1 MAAAA
6 LTACENKAPVEPASG
21 IGTLI
26 FHIGSA
32 PSYVETITVTV
43 TGSGIQTPLV
53 ATAHLNANG
62 ATDTLEVPAGSDRLV
77 VANAYDSGGT
87 NTHRG
92 DTTIA
97 VVPGPNPTLS
107 LVLQPLNGGV
117 PIVITFASYLI
128 SLSPLANAI
137 TIGDTLRF
145 RAVVADGSG
154 DTVRAA
160 RVQWG
165 SSNPALAAIDTAG
178 LVTGLQ
184 AGTVMIVATYEG
196 AGAARSLTVTTIQL
210 LPLPRFMS
218 GNGHSCGL
226 AASGAAYCWGLNQN
240 GQLGDGT
247 TTDRAS
253 PVAVVGGVT
262 FAALATGGGYGLHSC
277 GLTASGAAYCWGSNS
292 SGQLGDG
299 TTTDR
304 SSPVA
309 VAGGLSFQA
318 LAVGYAH
325 TCGVATTGA
334 AYCWGANNY
343 LELGDGTST
352 NRSTPVV
359 VGGGLTFQRLAAG
372 GTHTCGFTVSG
383 SAYCWGD
390 NQVGALGDGTNT
402 SHGTPV
408 AVAGGLTFQALAAGE
423 GYTCGITSSGA
434 AYCWGDDTFGE
445 LGSASSSNS
454 PVPVAGGLSYQSISA
469 GQTHTCAL
477 TAGGTAYCWGDNE
490 FGELGDGSMNGNMI
504 PRTTPAAVPGGLTFQ
519 GISVGPWFTC
529 AVTTSGAT
537 YCWGLNAYGQVGDGT
552 GGVKVSPTAVV
563 GGLSFQNISN
573 SDSHVCGVVAGG
585 TAYCWGG
592 NAYDILNDGTNGL
605 PADSPMAF
613 LGIPPVTA
621 MSLQWLSTCGLAVG
635 GQAYCWGDISF
646 SSPVG
651 GGMTFQSLSSADDHI
666 CGVTV
671 AGAAYCWGGDDLGQL
686 GDSGNTLQDNPVAV
700 SGGLTFDSLSAGGS
714 HTCGLTAG
722 GAAYCWGLNSSGELG
737 DGTNTN
743 RNAPVAVSGDLTF
756 VSISAGSSHT
766 CGLTASGAAYCW
778 GGNGAGQL
786 GDGTNVW
793 KNSPVAVNG
802 GLTFASLSAS
812 PGGGPGAEH
821 TCGIT
826 FNGAAYCW
834 GFDGTG
840 QLGNGS
846 RASSNVPI
854 AVAGAL
860 MFRRIAAGG
869 DFGGG
874 ALGWTCAL
882 TTGGAAYCWGFNFLG
897 SSYGGG
903 MLGDGSAWRLSPVSV
918 AGGITFGAP
927 AARRIGRVSR

>member
-309 VAGGLSFQA
+309 VAGGLS
-318 LAVGYAH
+318 
-325 TCGVATTGA
+325 
-334 AYCWGANNY
+334 
-343 LELGDGTST
+343 SR
-352 NRSTPVV
+352 RSRSV
-359 VGGGLTFQRLAAG
+359 
-372 GTHTCGFTVSG
+372 THTPAGLRRLVPHT
-383 SAYCWGD
+383 A
-390 NQVGALGDGTNT
+390 GALTTIWNLAMAPAPIGALPWW
-402 SHGTPV
+402 SE
-408 AVAGGLTFQALAAGE
+408 AV
-423 GYTCGITSSGA
+423 SPSR
-434 AYCWGDDTFGE
+434 
-445 LGSASSSNS
+445 GS
-454 PVPVAGGLSYQSISA
+454 P
-469 GQTHTCAL
+469 
-477 TAGGTAYCWGDNE
+477 
-490 FGELGDGSMNGNMI
+490 
-504 PRTTPAAVPGGLTFQ
+504 PAARTR
-519 GISVGPWFTC
+519 
-529 AVTTSGAT
+529 
-537 YCWGLNAYGQVGDGT
+537 
-552 GGVKVSPTAVV
+552 
-563 GGLSFQNISN
+563 
-573 SDSHVCGVVAGG
+573 
-585 TAYCWGG
+585 
-592 NAYDILNDGTNGL
+592 
-605 PADSPMAF
+605 ADSPSVALRIAGAITRSARWGTVPTLAMA
-613 LGIPPVTA
+613 
-621 MSLQWLSTCGLAVG
+621 LQWPWLEA
-635 GQAYCWGDISF
+635 
-646 SSPVG
+646 
-651 GGMTFQSLSSADDHI
+651 
-666 CGVTV
+666 
-671 AGAAYCWGGDDLGQL
+671 
-686 GDSGNTLQDNPVAV
+686 
-700 SGGLTFDSLSAGGS
+700 
-714 HTCGLTAG
+714 
-722 GAAYCWGLNSSGELG
+722 
-737 DGTNTN
+737 
-743 RNAPVAVSGDLTF
+743 
-756 VSISAGSSHT
+756 
-766 CGLTASGAAYCW
+766 
-778 GGNGAGQL
+778 
-786 GDGTNVW
+786 
-793 KNSPVAVNG
+793 
-802 GLTFASLSAS
+802 
-812 PGGGPGAEH
+812 
-821 TCGIT
+821 
-826 FNGAAYCW
+826 
-834 GFDGTG
+834 
-840 QLGNGS
+840 
-846 RASSNVPI
+846 
-854 AVAGAL
+854 
-860 MFRRIAAGG
+860 
-869 DFGGG
+869 
-874 ALGWTCAL
+874 
-882 TTGGAAYCWGFNFLG
+882 
-897 SSYGGG
+897 
-903 MLGDGSAWRLSPVSV
+903 
-918 AGGITFGAP
+918 
-927 AARRIGRVSR
+927 